1 MRYADLLTSLICMN
15 PQTPPKPDVPAE
27 IRAEMARRGWSVKD
41 LAERTGLS
49 HVTLYRRFGGDGR
62 LTIPELTAIAA
73 AFGMAASTLVARAED
88 VAA

>member
-1 MRYADLLTSLICMN
+1 MN

-41 LAERTGLS
+41 LAEQTGIKY
-49 HVTLYRRFGGDGR
+49 VTLTRRLNGDGR
-62 LTIPELTAIAA
+62 LTIAELGPIATSL
-73 AFGMAASTLVARAED
+73 GLSVSTLVARAED